1 MKFLKYLKSMN
12 DVNTDDAIF
21 RSVNINLV
29 DKPTNYKEIIEKKD
43 PKALELINNLN
54 KELKKFYK
62 GNKYS
67 FDFITEEKPANI
79 DNLKLQ
85 NSRNKWLKK
94 LCFNF
99 NDKLAEIQT
108 DYEKQIKNIRE

>member
-12 DVNTDDAIF
+12 DIDNDDAIF

-29 DKPTNYKEIIEKKD
+29 DKPTDYKKIIERKD
-43 PKALELINNLN
+43 PNALELINNLN

-62 GNKYS
+62 GSKYR
-67 FDFITEEKPANI
+67 FDFIIEEKPVNI
-79 DNLKLQ
+79 DCLKLQ
-85 NSRNKWLKK
+85 NNRNKWFKK

-108 DYEKQIKNIRE
+108 NYEKQIKNIK